1 MNISWQGDKCIVC
14 LDDSSLTREHIIPS
28 VLGGIL
34 TCKFLCKRCNSL
46 LGSSVEA
53 SVKTDP
59 SIRLAVKNLRAT
71 IPVLSHQL
79 TEGQDYVSQ
88 GPGGTERGTIHDGEF
103 RVSPHK
109 NTDDSLTLPT
119 PDARDALT
127 NILRKRGDAHLVAE
141 VLRNFD
147 AAPENEKISLA
158 PGLHSVIWP
167 IEHIELDLSGN
178 EPMSPLVPLKIAY
191 EFIALHLGTEMYDK
205 DLEMSKLRSV
215 IRGDQIEHDPYY
227 SIEPFM
233 AGDYRPF
240 HGIAFEGNHPHAT
253 LQIRFF
259 GKLGYRVHLKQ
270 LAVGGRQLV
279 YTHRLDSNEDI
290 FKLR

>member
-1 MNISWQGDKCIVC
+1 MNVSWQGDKCIVC

-34 TCKFLCKRCNSL
+34 TCKFLCRHCNSL

-59 SIRLAVKNLRAT
+59 SIRLAVENLRAT
-71 IPVLSHQL
+71 IPGLSHKL

-103 RVSPHK
+103 RVSPHN
-109 NTDDSLTLPT
+109 NTDGSLTLPT
-119 PDARDALT
+119 PEAQEAIT
-127 NILRKRGDAHLVAE
+127 NILWKKGDEHLVPEA
-141 VLRNFD
+141 LQNLD
-147 AAPENEKISLA
+147 AAPENEEISLA
-158 PGLHSVIWP
+158 SDLHSVTWS
-167 IEHIELDLSGN
+167 IERIEPDLSRN

-205 DLEMSKLRSV
+205 APQMIKLRSV
-215 IRGDQIEHDPYY
+215 IRDQIEHDPCY

-240 HGIAFEGNHPHAT
+240 HGIAFEGNNPHAT
-253 LQIRFF
+253 VQIRFF
-259 GKLGYRVHLKQ
+259 GKLAYRVHLKQ
-270 LAVGGRQLV
+270 LAVGGPQFV
-279 YTHRLDSNEDI
+279 YTHRLDSNEDVVE
-290 FKLR
+290 LR